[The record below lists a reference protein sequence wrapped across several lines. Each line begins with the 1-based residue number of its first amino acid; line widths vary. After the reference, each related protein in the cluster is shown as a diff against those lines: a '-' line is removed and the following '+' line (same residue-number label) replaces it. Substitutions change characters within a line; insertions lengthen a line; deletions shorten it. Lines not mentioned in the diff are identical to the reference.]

1 MDSDGEDDTPPL
13 LLAAYAGDAHALRR
27 AIADGADLHVEDEEN
42 YTALHWLVNN
52 TPQGDDDLRIA
63 CITALLGAGADVNRL
78 GGHMDL
84 DLDEDPTRL

>member
-52 TPQGDDDLRIA
+52 TPQGLPARGIQRGRPG
-63 CITALLGAGADVNRL
+63 CE
-78 GGHMDL
+78 M
-84 DLDEDPTRL
+84 